1 MLTFFTSDLRHNL
14 IKIACLTIALAI
26 GTLLIAKAF
35 LEQTYDSFFPGADR
49 IYIVTE
55 SALNNQ
61 KEQVYDQTAG
71 GVAPGLRQYVPQ
83 VEAATRHTVLTG
95 ETDIQLND
103 GRTFS
108 VDAITLADSC
118 YFDVLPR
125 PILAGDP
132 HTVLALDNKCMIP
145 RSLAEKIGGDVIG
158 MEICSPQLSPDYRAT
173 IGGIYEDFPR
183 NSIITNDIFLSL
195 PTIRFFCAD
204 GRENWWGNDRYLSL
218 VRLAPGATPDDLKP
232 HISRMLADNVEPEI
246 LTTYHYNIGVRPLV
260 GFHTSQTGVRTTITM
275 LGLLATVIL
284 VSAWLNYCLLYTSPS
299 PRDVEESR
307 MPSSA

>member
-71 GVAPGLRQYVPQ
+71 GVAPGLKQYVPQ
-83 VEAATRHTVLTG
+83 VEAATRHTVLSY

-132 HTVLALDNKCMIP
+132 HTVLALDNQCMIP

-158 MEICSPQLSPDYRAT
+158 MEICSPQLSPAYRAT
-173 IGGIYEDFPR
+173 IGGIYEDFPH

-195 PTIRFFCAD
+195 PTIRFFMYD
-204 GRENWWGNDRYLSL
+204 GRQNWWGNDRYLSL
-218 VRLAPGATPDDLKP
+218 VRLAPGAAPDDLKP
-232 HISRMLADNVEPEI
+232 HIQRMLSDNVEP
-246 LTTYHYNIGVRPLV
+246 
-260 GFHTSQTGVRTTITM
+260 
-275 LGLLATVIL
+275 
-284 VSAWLNYCLLYTSPS
+284 
-299 PRDVEESR
+299 
-307 MPSSA
+307 